1 MSNGN
6 DTNDYS
12 DWLDKYYDRFDYSD
26 FTVLEKIDTGSSAR
40 IKIATLKD
48 IKDKFV
54 LKCLNYDKI
63 SLKKIV
69 NEIRLLRQVNY
80 HPNIIRL
87 HGIINDPIL
96 GNCSLVLEYADGGT
110 LQNYLQNH
118 IKELKWDD
126 RFDLAFQIAS
136 AISCLHNHDI
146 IHCDLHSANI
156 LVHQNK
162 IKLADFGQSKKIF
175 EASSSST
182 SSVYGILP
190 YVDPKSFDKNYRL
203 NKKSD
208 VYSFGIIMWQISSGR
223 RPFRT
228 EEYDTGLMCQIKGG
242 KREEIIEGTPN
253 VYSDLYKRC
262 WKNEPDERP
271 DIHKVFSTLQDIAF
285 KSEIQTQVDNVELL
299 ANEGNVLTMKNP
311 SENYLILD
319 NNLYIDDID
328 DEMLKMMSSKSITA
342 SISNSSIN
350 LLDSV
355 TVDRLI
361 EIIIEKHDEGYV
373 IDNKIQQIIHKQ
385 IFQSNQNAGNFVD
398 WLIDNQYEAKYIW
411 LLGLFYYYNIL
422 NVVTDDDEI
431 KAFKLFLEASKNNF
445 PIAQVYLANCYIEGF
460 GTKKNEYLAFEWYKR
475 SIESK
480 ENKDF
485 IGQFYLKY
493 CIGIRNNEKSNKVSA
508 KKENIIRTR
517 NIFRKKE
524 VKAFKALLVRKLNQ
538 HCPFYI
544 GQILIRISVKKSA
557 IFYLEKAA
565 RSGNKVAQHNVG
577 YCYRDGIGGA
587 EKDEK
592 RAFEFFEKSAG
603 QGYINGIFR
612 LAHCYYEGVGTKVD
626 KAIAFMLYK
635 KAAKRGSIEAQN
647 NLGHLYEIG
656 EGTKKCLKNAIHW
669 YEKAADNGNVIAQY
683 NLGICYEQGRG
694 VEKDEVKAFE
704 YYKKSAEQKYIDG
717 KFQLANCYYRGI
729 GTDISKEKAF
739 KLYKDAAEAG
749 YTLAQIKL
757 GALYELGY
765 WTEKDCRMAF
775 SWYEKAK
782 ENEIALYNLGRCYEY
797 KIGTEQ
803 DVSKA
808 FENYKKSADLGNING
823 MFRLGNCFD
832 KGIGTEINKEKAF
845 ELFVNTAEKGNP
857 GAQNNLGSLYEKGE
871 GTTKDLEKAFYWYKK
886 AHENGNKEASYNL
899 SRLQHKAI
907 EENSYDL
914 LEI

>member
-1 MSNGN
+1 MSNDN

-12 DWLDKYYDRFDYSD
+12 GWLDKYYDRFDYSD

-48 IKDKFV
+48 IKDTKFV
-54 LKCLNYDKI
+54 LKCFNYVNYDKI
-63 SLKKIV
+63 TLEKVV
-69 NEIRLLRQVNY
+69 NEIRLLREVNY

-87 HGIINDPIL
+87 YGITKDPIL

-162 IKLADFGQSKKIF
+162 IKLADFGQSKKIV

-182 SSVYGILP
+182 SSVYGIVP
-190 YVDPKSFDKNYRL
+190 YVDPKSFDDKNYRL

-208 VYSFGIIMWQISSGR
+208 VYSIGIIMWQISSGR
-223 RPFRT
+223 QPFHT
-228 EEYDTGLMCQIKGG
+228 EEYDAGLMFQIKGG
-242 KREEIIEGTPN
+242 KREEIIEGTPT
-253 VYSDLYKRC
+253 VYSDLCERC
-262 WKNEPDERP
+262 WKYEPDERP
-271 DIHKVFSTLQDIAF
+271 DIQNVVSILQDIAF
-285 KSEIQTQVDNVELL
+285 KSETQTQVDNVEL
-299 ANEGNVLTMKNP
+299 AYEENVLTMNNP
-311 SENYLILD
+311 SENYLTLD
-319 NNLYIDDID
+319 NYLYIDDID
-328 DEMLKMMSSKSITA
+328 DEVLNMMSFKNITA
-342 SISNSSIN
+342 SISNSSRVSYQESTN

-361 EIIIEKHDEGYV
+361 EIIIEKHNEGHV
-373 IDNKIQQIIHKQ
+373 IDDKIQQIIHKQ
-385 IFQSNQNAGNFVD
+385 IFQLNQNAENFVD
-398 WLIDNQYEAKYIW
+398 WLMDNQNEAKYIW

-422 NVVTDDDEI
+422 NVVTEDDEF
-431 KAFKLFLEASKNNF
+431 KAFKLFLKASKSNF
-445 PIAQVYLANCYIEGF
+445 PIAQVYLANCYIEGY
-460 GTKKNEYLAFEWYKR
+460 GTKKNEYFAFECYKR
-475 SIESK
+475 SVENK
-480 ENKDF
+480 ENKNF

-493 CIGIRNNEKSNKVSA
+493 CVGIRNNEKSTHLNKESA
-508 KKENIIRTR
+508 KKGEQE
-517 NIFRKKE
+517 IFSGRKK
-524 VKAFKALLVRKLNQ
+524 L
-538 HCPFYI
+538 
-544 GQILIRISVKKSA
+544 
-557 IFYLEKAA
+557 
-565 RSGNKVAQHNVG
+565 
-577 YCYRDGIGGA
+577 RDGIGGA

-612 LAHCYYEGVGTKVD
+612 LAHCYNEGVGTKVD

-635 KAAKRGSIEAQN
+635 IAAKKGSIEAQN

-717 KFQLANCYYRGI
+717 KYQLANCYYRGI
-729 GTDISKEKAF
+729 GTDISEEKAF

-803 DVSKA
+803 DEFKA
-808 FENYKKSADLGNING
+808 FEHYKKSADLGNING

-832 KGIGTEINKEKAF
+832 KGIGTDINKEEAF
-845 ELFVNTAEKGNP
+845 KLFVNTAEKGNP

-871 GTTKDLEKAFYWYKK
+871 GTSKNLDKAFYWYKR

-899 SRLQHKAI
+899 NRLQHKAI
-907 EENSYDL
+907 EDSSYDF